1 MIARGSA
8 PREECGSTGL
18 LAITTVADSVVKR
31 FSFKREFHGLA
42 KASSVVDLCLRHG
55 REPREHPIDR
65 DGLWPVAYGLGMI
78 RGPTDYTTT
87 FKPHDFSLSPTSPHS
102 FSVHYCHVDRI
113 DYILRNKTYFKRD
126 KKEKM
131 PCDN

>member
-1 MIARGSA
+1 MPPQCVTDRRSLM
-8 PREECGSTGL
+8 PHKL
-18 LAITTVADSVVKR
+18 PQ
-31 FSFKREFHGLA
+31 F
-42 KASSVVDLCLRHG
+42 
-55 REPREHPIDR
+55 REHPIDR

-102 FSVHYCHVDRI
+102 YSIHYCHVDRLDFI
-113 DYILRNKTYFKRD
+113 PRNMTYFKRD

>member
-1 MIARGSA
+1 MPVHALLAYTVSGREGASLFSSEGLLR
-8 PREECGSTGL
+8 PRSDSECGMKS
-18 LAITTVADSVVKR
+18 
-31 FSFKREFHGLA
+31 
-42 KASSVVDLCLRHG
+42 
-55 REPREHPIDR
+55 REHPIDR

-102 FSVHYCHVDRI
+102 YSIHYCHVDRLDFI
-113 DYILRNKTYFKRD
+113 PRNMTYFKRD